1 MNTDRKTD
9 RKTQSN
15 WALWADLLYGESD
28 ATHGYPARPGTIRNT
43 LQGTRL
49 G

>member
-9 RKTQSN
+9 RKPSN
-15 WALWADLLYGESD
+15 FALWADLLYGESD
-28 ATHGYPARPGTIRNT
+28 QTHGYPARPGTIRNT

>member
-9 RKTQSN
+9 RKPSN
-15 WALWADLLYGESD
+15 FALWADLLYGESD
-28 ATHGYPARPGTIRNT
+28 AQGYPARPGTIRNT

-49 G
+49 A